1 MGTDK
6 YQIELTPTAI
16 QHLKYWHTSGQKG
29 VITRIEKILESIR
42 ENPESGIGKPEK
54 LKHELA
60 GSFSRRINQEHR
72 IVYGVEGRVVTIFS
86 LKGHY

>member
-6 YQIELTPTAI
+6 YQIKLTPTAI
-16 QHLKYWHTSGQKG
+16 RHLKYWHSSGQKG
-29 VITRIEKILESIR
+29 VIAKIEKILDSIR
-42 ENPESGIGKPEK
+42 ENPEVGIGKLEK

-60 GSFSRRINQEHR
+60 GSFSRRINQERR
-72 IVYGVEGRVVTIFS
+72 IVYGVDGKTVTIFS